1 MLRVYKPVPLVL
13 MVMGTLW
20 MGLSSLSHAQAYN
33 TKNGYVEFLSTTTLE
48 SFTGTSRKLQ
58 GLLDLASGKVDFY
71 VDLNTVTTGIKLR
84 DEHMR
89 ETYLET
95 RKYPFAEFTG
105 VLRNFNSARKDT
117 QQVQVVGKF
126 TIHGVTKERVINGRM
141 FVSGNTAYVDAAW
154 EVNLKDH
161 NIEIPKLMFLKLAEV
176 QKVRIKAVLK
186 KN

>member
-1 MLRVYKPVPLVL
+1 MIRASKLIGLVAL
-13 MVMGTLW
+13 VILTVW
-20 MGLSSLSHAQAYN
+20 WGLSTVSYAQAYK
-33 TKNGYVEFLSTTTLE
+33 TKDGYVEFLSYTTLE
-48 SFTGTSRKLQ
+48 SFTGSSRKLQ
-58 GLLDLASGKVDFY
+58 GFLDLSSGKVDFY
-71 VDLNTVTTGIKLR
+71 VDLNTITTGITLR

-95 RKYPFAEFTG
+95 RKFPFAEFTG

-126 TIHGVTKERVINGRM
+126 TIHGVTKDRIINGKLI
-141 FVSGNTAYVDAAW
+141 VSGNSAYVDAAW
-154 EVNLKDH
+154 DVNLKDH

-176 QKVRIKAVLK
+176 QKVRIEAVLK

>member
-1 MLRVYKPVPLVL
+1 MKHRLMRKLLFPLVFL
-13 MVMGTLW
+13 MIGMCSVWT
-20 MGLSSLSHAQAYN
+20 SYAQVYQ
-33 TKNGYVEFLSTTTLE
+33 TKSGYVEFISNTTLE
-48 SFTGTSRKLQ
+48 SFKGTSRKLQ
-58 GLLDLASGKVDFY
+58 GLLDLSSGKVDFY
-71 VDLNTVTTGIKLR
+71 VDLNTVTTGISLR

-126 TIHGVTKERVINGRM
+126 TIHGVSRDRTISGRIYL
-141 FVSGNTAYVDAAW
+141 SGNNAYVEANWD
-154 EVNLKDH
+154 VNLKDH
-161 NIEIPKLMFLKLAEV
+161 TIEIPKLMFLKLAEV
-176 QKVRIKAVLK
+176 QKVRITASLK

>member
-1 MLRVYKPVPLVL
+1 MKRLDILRRSLLNIFAMWMCTYSVSLAQVY
-13 MVMGTLW
+13 
-20 MGLSSLSHAQAYN
+20 Q
-33 TKNGYVEFLSTTTLE
+33 TKSGYVEFVSSTTLE

-58 GLLDLASGKVDFY
+58 GLIELSSGKVDFY
-71 VDLNTVTTGIKLR
+71 VDLNTISTGISLR

-105 VLRNFNSARKDT
+105 TLRNFNIARKDT
-117 QQVQVVGKF
+117 QQVQVVGKY
-126 TIHGVTKERVINGRM
+126 TIHGVTRDRTINGRM
-141 FVSGNTAYVDAAW
+141 YVSGNTAYVEAAW
-154 EVNLKDH
+154 DVNLKDH

-176 QKVRIKAVLK
+176 QKVRIKATLK